1 MIEKL
6 KKYKPRTKDN
16 IKDKNNVLKN
26 AQNLYDGREI
36 IIIAFENKFFPLY
49 SGNYYEELKVVAG

>member
-1 MIEKL
+1 MF
-6 KKYKPRTKDN
+6 
-16 IKDKNNVLKN
+16 KN
-26 AQNLYDGREI
+26 AQNLYDGREM